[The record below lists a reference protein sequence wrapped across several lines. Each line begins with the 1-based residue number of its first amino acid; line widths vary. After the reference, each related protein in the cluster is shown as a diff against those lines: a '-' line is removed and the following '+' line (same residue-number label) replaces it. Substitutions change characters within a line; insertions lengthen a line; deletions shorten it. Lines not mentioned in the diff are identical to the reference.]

1 MKLLNK
7 LIFKYHNYKF
17 RKTKKDLFKYLSNER
32 VNEIFERNFVNQKN
46 LYYQPVGRG
55 GGKWL

>member
-17 RKTKKDLFKYLSNER
+17 RKTKKKDLFKYLSNDR
-32 VNEIFERNFVNQKN
+32 VNEIFERNFVNQKTYIIN
-46 LYYQPVGRG
+46 SG
-55 GGKWL
+55 W